1 MFVSMIIV
9 FREAMEAGLIVGIVL
24 AATEGVVGR
33 GRWIAGGVAVG
44 VAGATLVAAFA
55 AALSNAFE
63 GAGQEVFTASI
74 LLFAVVMLSWHILWM
89 SHHARTVARELR
101 DVGKQVRLGQRS
113 LAALAGVV
121 AVAVL
126 REGAEVVLF
135 LYGIAAASDT
145 APLAMA
151 AGGVAGLAL
160 ACGASFLLYRGLV
173 IIPLHRLF
181 SVTNGLIA
189 LLAAGMAGQAAAILH
204 SVDLLPGWGEQ
215 LWNTSFILPDDSFLG
230 RSLHALVGYS
240 ARPSGI
246 QLAAWLATLLT
257 LAAGSRAISR
267 VRVRPVAAA
276 VVLAALLAGG
286 APARAA
292 DLPTLLFHNHR
303 FEPDRIQV
311 PAGVK
316 FQLKVKNTDDTAD
329 EFESVDLNREKLVAP
344 GQTITVFLGPLTPG
358 EYKFF
363 GDFHQDTAQG
373 VLVAK

>member
-24 AATEGVVGR
+24 AATEGVPR
-33 GRWIAGGVAVG
+33 RARWIAGGIAVG
-44 VAGATLVAAFA
+44 VAGASLVAAFA
-55 AALSNAFE
+55 AVLSNAFE

-74 LLFAVVMLSWHILWM
+74 LMFAVVMLSWHILWM
-89 SHHARTVARELR
+89 SHHARSVARELR
-101 DVGKQVRLGQRS
+101 QVGQQVRLGQRS

-126 REGAEVVLF
+126 REGSEVVLF
-135 LYGIAAASDT
+135 LYGIAAASATD
-145 APLAMA
+145 PLEMA
-151 AGGVAGLAL
+151 AGGVAGLAM
-160 ACGASFLLYRGLV
+160 ACAASWLLYRGLV

-181 SVTNGLIA
+181 GVTNGLIA
-189 LLAAGMAGQAAAILH
+189 LLAAGMAGQAAAVLH
-204 SVDLLPGWGEQ
+204 SADLLPGWGEQ
-215 LWNTSFILPDDSFLG
+215 IWNTSFILADDSFLG

-246 QLAAWLATLLT
+246 QLAAWAGTLLI
-257 LAAGSRAISR
+257 LLVASRAISR
-267 VRVRPVAAA
+267 AHVRPVTVA
-276 VVLAALLAGG
+276 VLLAVMLVGG

-292 DLPTLLFHNHR
+292 DLPTLVFHNHR
-303 FEPDRIQV
+303 FEPNRIEV